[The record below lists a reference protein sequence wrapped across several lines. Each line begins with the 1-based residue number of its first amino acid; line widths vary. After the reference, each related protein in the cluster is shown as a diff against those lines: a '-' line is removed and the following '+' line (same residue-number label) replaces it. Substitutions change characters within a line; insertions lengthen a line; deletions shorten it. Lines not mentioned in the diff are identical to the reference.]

1 MCPRK
6 TNSEFSKVFDQS
18 NQSCLYICCC
28 ANMTPFNHAC
38 WQKSVKLTSLPFPV
52 KNLSNWHCLY
62 RFRCMELP
70 ESTRTPPVPFVTR
83 PSPAATVW
91 PDTCWP
97 TPVKN
102 PLFATFVVQHTTKG
116 LTWIPTKSKTT
127 TYEYWNICAL
137 SKPPYMDMQD
147 GQVPEPQIK
156 QINKQTPMNPFL
168 AFFRHQ
174 YQWSMVI

>member
-6 TNSEFSKVFDQS
+6 TNSKFSKVFVF
-18 NQSCLYICCC
+18 ICSC
-28 ANMTPFNHAC
+28 ANLTKLTYAC
-38 WQKSVKLTSLPFPV
+38 WQKNIKLTPLPFPV

-102 PLFATFVVQHTTKG
+102 PLFATLVVQHTTKE

-127 TYEYWNICAL
+127 TYEYGDICA
-137 SKPPYMDMQD
+137 SSDIWTCKTAK
-147 GQVPEPQIK
+147 VPEPQFK

-174 YQWSMVI
+174 YQWSMGN

>member
-1 MCPRK
+1 MSTKNQFRI
-6 TNSEFSKVFDQS
+6 SKVFDQS
-18 NQSCLYICCC
+18 NQSCLFICCC
-28 ANMTPFNHAC
+28 ANMTPFNYAC

-102 PLFATFVVQHTTKG
+102 PLFATFVVQHTTKE